1 MKTKQTWTLSEEEKI
16 QIRSVVTS
24 CCGHD
29 STRLSYPLEEGARH
43 FLLFDD
49 DGSLI
54 SALSLFFSWEDCC
67 ECTAF
72 TLPEK
77 RGQGCFSQL
86 FDLALSWLE
95 EKEEKEDAG
104 YDLLFVT
111 SPGCRETMNV
121 LNAIGAEYDYS
132 EYMMERAIKK
142 ETEPEDPIHLEFQED
157 GLCLGLLNH
166 QLIGSCR
173 LDYGCGSACLYEME
187 IKEPFRNQGLGT
199 RFLWSLFPRLM
210 ENGILILRLQVTSAN
225 KAALSL
231 YKKTGFHICET
242 LSYYLY

>member
-1 MKTKQTWTLSEEEKI
+1 MKTKQTWTLSEKEKI
-16 QIRSVVTS
+16 QIGSIVTACNS
-24 CCGHD
+24 HD
-29 STRLSYPLEEGARH
+29 SIRLSYPIEDGACH

-49 DGSLI
+49 NGSVI

-86 FDLALSWLE
+86 FSLALSWLE
-95 EKEEKEDAG
+95 EKEEQENAG

-111 SPGCRETMNV
+111 SPGCRETMIV
-121 LNAIGAEYDYS
+121 LETLEAEYDYS
-132 EYMMERAIKK
+132 EYIMERRIEK
-142 ETEPEDPIHLEFQED
+142 ETIPEDPIHLEFQEG

-166 QLIGSCR
+166 KIIGSCR
-173 LDYGCGSACLYEME
+173 LDYDCGFACLYEME
-187 IKEPFRNQGLGT
+187 IKEPFRNQGLGS
-199 RFLWSLFPRLM
+199 RFLFSLFPRLM
-210 ENGILILRLQVTSAN
+210 ENGIHILRLQVTSTN
-225 KAALSL
+225 GAALSL